1 MEVNMNQ
8 TRPNQ
13 IPRKR
18 KRKSK
23 FALILK
29 TSFFMIGFGIAC
41 IIMLSFL
48 YVFLHLDMK
57 RFNVS
62 IFNKPKT
69 VENIGDTKI
78 QEMLL
83 TPNPYSRP
91 QTPLWIVN
99 GVVIHYTAN
108 PGTSAEA
115 NRNYF
120 EGLKNSKVTSSSS
133 HFVIGLDGEIIQ
145 CIPLNEISFASNNRN
160 GDTISIECC
169 HPDETGEF
177 TKETYDSLVKLTTW
191 LCINYNLKE
200 KDILRHYDVSEK
212 LCPLYYVENE
222 DKWNDFKKEI
232 TRNINED
239 TNENFEEYDIN
250 YLIKQ

>member
-1 MEVNMNQ
+1 MNQ

-29 TSFFMIGFGIAC
+29 TSFFMIALGVTFV
-41 IIMLSFL
+41 IMLTFL
-48 YVFLHLDMK
+48 YVALNSNIK
-57 RFNVS
+57 RFNFS
-62 IFNKPKT
+62 LLNRAKK
-69 VENIGDTKI
+69 VESIGDTKI
-78 QEMLL
+78 EEMLL
-83 TPNPYSRP
+83 TPNSYSRP
-91 QTPLWIVN
+91 QSPLWIVN

-108 PGTSAEA
+108 PGSTAEA

-120 EGLKNSKVTSSSS
+120 ENLKTSKETYSSS
-133 HFVIGLDGEIIQ
+133 HFVIGIDGEIIQ
-145 CIPLNEISFASNNRN
+145 CIPLNEISYASNTRN

-200 KDILRHYDVSEK
+200 KDILRHYDVTKK

-222 DKWNDFKKEI
+222 DKWSDFKNEVMRKIE
-232 TRNINED
+232 ED
-239 TNENFEEYDIN
+239 TKENFEENDIN
-250 YLIKQ
+250 YLLKQ